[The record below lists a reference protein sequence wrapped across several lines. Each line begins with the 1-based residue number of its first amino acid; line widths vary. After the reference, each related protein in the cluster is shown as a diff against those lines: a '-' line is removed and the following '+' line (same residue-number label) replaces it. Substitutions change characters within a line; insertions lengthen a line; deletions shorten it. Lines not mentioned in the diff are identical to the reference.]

1 MGQVLSFVPE
11 TCWPSPAFVW
21 ETMWERTANVSA
33 LSGVLKRRAMAQQT
47 RVIGNSYITFL
58 EQESSPVLH
67 KILEGIRNCKPGKT
81 YIVVSKSQNGKTTA
95 AMDVVVNHL
104 GLRRNGLY
112 LNAGKKS
119 DIVPSLQRI
128 LKTTVD
134 GPGIVEALVSAL
146 GISGAGENMGPSL
159 LFLDEVNIASL
170 KEGEGF
176 ANAEFV
182 HDLFLSIA
190 HEGNIVCVILTSKPE
205 VADLLLALNGGKIRP
220 FPGFTRE
227 EWNPVSANATGWTD
241 IDWTVQQLQGLLAWE
256 FAKVIDTIDTDFL
269 EDGMTPGDAVSH
281 VKAVLARRLMAVPTS
296 VV

>member
-21 ETMWERTANVSA
+21 ETVWERTANVSA
-33 LSGVLKRRAMAQQT
+33 LSGVLKRRAIAQQT

-58 EQESSPVLH
+58 EQESSPVLD

-134 GPGIVEALVSAL
+134 GPDIVEALVSAL

-170 KEGEGF
+170 KEGEGL
-176 ANAEFV
+176 ANASFV
-182 HDLFLSIA
+182 HNLFLSIA
-190 HEGNIVCVILTSKPE
+190 HEKNIVCVILTSKPE

-241 IDWTVQQLQGLLAWE
+241 IDWTVPQLQALLACK
-256 FAKVIDTIDTDFL
+256 FRNGIVTIPTDFL
-269 EDGMTPGDAVSH
+269 RAGMTPGDAVSH
-281 VKAVLARRLMAVPTS
+281 VKAELGTRLTAV
-296 VV
+296 V